1 MPESH
6 KLVLILTNQD
16 RKHNSQCSN

>member
-6 KLVLILTNQD
+6 KHVLILTNQD